1 MKQDTPELEPV
12 KVPKVPEH
20 RPETH
25 GLMGTHLASRT
36 MAPQAPEPAYEHQE
50 YPKHVTRPDGVVVEV
65 KSKEDE
71 LKLDQAQQL
80 SPPKGPDPS
89 PHPKDAKMGEGDASV
104 RPPTPTSTP
113 ATGAVHP
120 PVSKEKK

>member
-25 GLMGTHLASRT
+25 GLMGTPLASRT
-36 MAPQAPEPAYEHQE
+36 MAPKAPEPDYAHQE
-50 YPKHVTRPDGVVVEV
+50 YPKHVTRKDGVTVVV
-65 KSKEDE
+65 NSKEEE
-71 LKLDQAQQL
+71 LKLDQAQPL
-80 SPPKGPDPS
+80 SPPRGPDPS
-89 PHPKDAKMGEGDASV
+89 PHPKDAEKAEGGTSV
-104 RPPTPTSTP
+104 RPPTPTP

-120 PVSKEKK
+120 PAPKGDKK